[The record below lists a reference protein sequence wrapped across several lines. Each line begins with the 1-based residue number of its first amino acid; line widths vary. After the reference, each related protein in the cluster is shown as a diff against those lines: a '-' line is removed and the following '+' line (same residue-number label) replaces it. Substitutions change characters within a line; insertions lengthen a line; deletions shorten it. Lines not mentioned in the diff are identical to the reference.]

1 MFREMLIKGHN
12 ARAPHKGELWCNVLG
27 EYLEPCMIGS
37 FQFFPY
43 RLGEDIMQKVF
54 GLRSANELYSP
65 RNGLLMDKRIRQYFY
80 EFSIVI
86 VPIGAPTDGC
96 WRTVVLDKRLLKEHI
111 SEGRPQTF
119 AAIDGK
125 PVTFK
130 GNARPA
136 ARYAYFHYAVAIM
149 KAAAEKKLDGLSL
162 CVRSNCWTAATGR
175 YFVLDGLVAL
185 IEHIGH
191 CTLRELPELEN
202 HFYTES
208 SWKTG
213 GEKAAAEL
221 VADVVKKRMDA
232 RGCVAP
238 FDEDQHEKDSDS

>member
-1 MFREMLIKGHN
+1 
-12 ARAPHKGELWCNVLG
+12 
-27 EYLEPCMIGS
+27 
-37 FQFFPY
+37 
-43 RLGEDIMQKVF
+43 
-54 GLRSANELYSP
+54 
-65 RNGLLMDKRIRQYFY
+65 
-80 EFSIVI
+80 
-86 VPIGAPTDGC
+86 
-96 WRTVVLDKRLLKEHI
+96 
-111 SEGRPQTF
+111 
-119 AAIDGK
+119 
-125 PVTFK
+125 
-130 GNARPA
+130 
-136 ARYAYFHYAVAIM
+136 M

>member
-1 MFREMLIKGHN
+1 
-12 ARAPHKGELWCNVLG
+12 
-27 EYLEPCMIGS
+27 MIGS

-43 RLGEDIMQKVF
+43 RLGEDIMKRFF
-54 GLRSANELYSP
+54 GTRSANELYSP
-65 RNGLLMDKRIRQYFY
+65 GNGLLMDKRIRQYFY

-86 VPIGAPTDGC
+86 VPIDAPTNGC

-111 SEGRPQTF
+111 SEGSPQTF

-125 PVTFK
+125 QVTFK
-130 GNARPA
+130 GNARPV

-149 KAAAEKKLDGLSL
+149 KAAAEKKLDGLSP
-162 CVRSNCWTAATGR
+162 CVRSNCWNAARGK

-208 SWKTG
+208 SWMTG
-213 GEKAAAEL
+213 GEKAASKL
-221 VADVVKKRMDA
+221 VADTVRKRMDA
-232 RGCVAP
+232 SGCVAP
-238 FDEDQHEKDSDS
+238 FDEDQHEEDLDS